1 MRNRGNF
8 EHRTSNVQHR
18 EMGVMDAFRF
28 FSPLSPAL
36 SPLSSDRVA
45 SAGEGGAAL
54 LTLLVA
60 APISEG
66 RCFGGGPLRTASPT
80 SYGEFGR
87 LLGEK
92 GGWM

>member
-1 MRNRGNF
+1 MRNI

-18 EMGVMDAFRF
+18 EMGLMDAFRF
-28 FSPLSPAL
+28 FSPL

-66 RCFGGGPLRTASPT
+66 SCFGGGPLRTAGPT